1 MSGPSLVR
9 LPEHIVEIVSDAGE
23 GAQKAAVSFA
33 QLCAKA
39 GNGLWTVEII
49 PSEIQPPPHTTGSAS
64 GNRIRLAGKTVTNVG
79 NLANVVLAFNEMA
92 LLSRYQA
99 GTVADDAIVLI
110 DDQWANHNIVAY
122 QKSYADVLSMVRQRG
137 ATIIEV
143 PMEKETA
150 KHVDDTRRGKNM
162 FAVGLL
168 CALYNKDLEILK
180 EVIANVFKKKSKDVV
195 DTAIRLAIAG
205 HQYCLANFET
215 RYDIPALPTDV
226 RKVAMNGN
234 TALAMGAVAA
244 GFDLCS
250 MYPITPATSA
260 SHVLSDIFEEFGG
273 FVHQAEDEIAAIGV
287 ALGAS
292 YSGKTAITITSGPGM
307 ALKTEFQGLA
317 VMTETPLVIV
327 DVQRGGPSTG
337 LPTKIEQGDLL
348 HALYGTP
355 GDAPKVVLAASTI
368 EECYYILSVAKKIA
382 DEFRML
388 VIVLS
393 DANLAT
399 GQQLFPR
406 PDVSKT
412 PRRPPLDLSP
422 LPESTLPYDWDPE
435 TGLSNRLIPGQP
447 GGMGVIT
454 SLNHDR
460 NGKACYDSERNQ
472 KGHQMRSRKLAALQ
486 KSLQPPTVNGDTE
499 GDLLLIGWG
508 STKGAIE
515 EAVKTARNEG
525 LSVSSVNIQ
534 FLSPLPPGLKAIFS
548 KFRKV
553 MTVELNYSDDWDD
566 PLINQESRRYG
577 QLAWVLRAQTLLDI
591 DCYAKVPGRPLMP
604 IEIYNEIHKQ
614 LDNGESPES
623 PAAFYAV
630 QKTRTLKHDDRHVL
644 NIQSKTRKVLTYS
657 GIRSC
662 TCKT

>member
-1 MSGPSLVR
+1 MSGPRLVR
-9 LPEHIVEIVSDAGE
+9 LPESIVEIVSDAGE

-33 QLCAKA
+33 QVCAKA

-64 GNRIRLAGKTVTNVG
+64 GNRIRLAEQSPVTNVG
-79 NLANVVLAFNEMA
+79 NLASVVFAFNEMA
-92 LLSRYQA
+92 LLSRYEA
-99 GTVADDAIVLI
+99 NSVADDALILI
-110 DDQWANHNIVAY
+110 DNQWATHAIESY
-122 QKSYADVLSMVRQRG
+122 QQSYREVLDMARDKG
-137 ATIIEV
+137 ATILEIPLE
-143 PMEKETA
+143 EETL
-150 KHVDDTRRGKNM
+150 KHVDNPQRGKNM

-168 CALYNKDLEILK
+168 CALFNKDLEILK
-180 EVIANVFKKKSKDVV
+180 GVVEGVFKKKTREVI
-195 DTAIRLAIAG
+195 DTAIRVAIAG
-205 HQYCLANFET
+205 YQYGLANLET
-215 RYDIPALPTDV
+215 RFEVAAMPSEEE
-226 RKVAMNGN
+226 KVAMNGN
-234 TALAMGAVAA
+234 TALALGAISA

-260 SHVLSDIFEEFGG
+260 SHVLSEIFEDFGG

-292 YSGKTAITITSGPGM
+292 YAGKTALTITSGPGM

-348 HALYGTP
+348 HSLYGTP
-355 GDAPKVVLAASTI
+355 GDAPKVVMAASTI
-368 EECYYILSVAKKIA
+368 EECYYILSTAKKIA
-382 DEFRML
+382 EEFRML

-399 GQQLFPR
+399 GQQLFTR
-406 PDVSKT
+406 PDISRT
-412 PRRPPLDLSP
+412 SRRAPLDLSP
-422 LPESTLPYDWDPE
+422 VPEGSLPYDWDPV
-435 TGLSNRLIPGQP
+435 TGLSQRFIPGQP

-472 KGHQMRSRKLAALQ
+472 RGHQMRSRKLAALQ
-486 KSLQPPTVNGDTE
+486 KSLHPPEINGEEE
-499 GDLLLIGWG
+499 GELLLVGWG

-515 EAVKTARNEG
+515 EAVEQARSEG

-534 FLSPLPPGLKAIFS
+534 FLSPLPPGLKNIFS
-548 KFRKV
+548 RFKKV
-553 MTVELNYSDDWDD
+553 MTVELNYSDDWED
-566 PLINQESRRYG
+566 PLINQENRRYG
-577 QLAWVLRAQTLLDI
+577 QLAWLLRAHTLLDI

-604 IEIYNEIHKQ
+604 IEIFQEIQKQ
-614 LDNGESPES
+614 VRPEPVTS
-623 PAAFYAV
+623 N
-630 QKTRTLKHDDRHVL
+630 L
-644 NIQSKTRKVLTYS
+644 
-657 GIRSC
+657 
-662 TCKT
+662 